1 MNCRKCGRALKNPK
15 YIQIGIGPVCLKKQ
29 NAEKAKSDKMDPG
42 TTYLPYNDG
51 DDIVLKRE
59 GMFGE
64 NKIMNVRRTI
74 VKHSPDGF
82 EWGYGGSGPAD
93 LALNILAMF
102 VPENRA
108 QEIYQDFK
116 FEFVAAIP
124 KEGGIIKF
132 AEIQKFIERK
142 NCE

>member
-15 YIQIGIGPVCLKKQ
+15 YILLGIGPVCLKKESF
-29 NAEKAKSDKMDPG
+29 EKAKSENEDPG
-42 TTYLPYNDG
+42 TTYLPYKDG
-51 DDIVLKRE
+51 DDIVLRRE

-64 NKIMNVRRTI
+64 NKIMNVRRKI
-74 VKHSPDGF
+74 VKHSPSGM

-102 VPENRA
+102 VPEQRA

-116 FEFVAAIP
+116 FEFVASVP
-124 KEGGIIKF
+124 KDGGTIKYQD
-132 AEIQKFIERK
+132 IQDWIKRK
-142 NCE
+142 V